1 MMNNLYTGCV
11 ENRNDPLK
19 LGRCQVRIVGL
30 HTESKVTLPTED
42 LPWAYPMQPITS
54 AGTSGV
60 GSAPLGPVEGSW
72 VLMVFM
78 DPDQQMPMMLGT
90 LAGAYQTPDALATGK
105 FTIDEADAAGNV
117 VLTNAPQQ
125 QNADGTP
132 VTPPPTGGAAAA
144 GSSQGGQTAVKE
156 GKVVTDPAKIVG
168 PLGTL
173 VAKAESGADGY
184 NAFNRGTAN
193 GKIIPAGK
201 KMDLTKMSIKDIMAR
216 QSLPAGDPERLFAVG
231 KYQCIPV
238 TLKSACQALN
248 IDINEPFSERTQDII
263 CQEYLVG
270 KKRPAL
276 IAYYRNPDRNNKDL
290 LFKAGQS
297 LAAEFASIEDPY
309 FPGFPYKGELG
320 TYYKSGNRAKTLW
333 ERDIKPTLLTE
344 WDFRNNKQEPPPTA
358 KIADNDKV
366 EKGTDFSGVSKATPV
381 DDSIATPP
389 KSSAAA
395 ESVVDTSV
403 LPEAPAL
410 PDNPLSSIAGVPTGT
425 DALTSVGA
433 GLGDLSSSLSGAI
446 GSVLGDITGAIG
458 GALDDLDLD
467 LDIDSLFSS
476 LGTLG
481 SGAADQL
488 KQFGGNINEIAS
500 NLGIENV
507 TGSVTELSNNL
518 GLYNASQEDV
528 VKELAKKAG
537 STQGQ
542 AAALLAKLD
551 TPEPS
556 KPEVAP
562 AGTKNADGTISNGTG
577 VDPTKGFQDP
587 NGTYPK
593 YKNEPDTNRLATG
606 NNIGRT
612 IVLKKEA
619 SLKTGVKIANGG
631 TWDQSPNPYNT
642 TYPYNKVTQ
651 TESGHVQEWDDT
663 PGSERIH
670 TYHKSGTFSEID
682 ANGTQVNRIVGDGF
696 EILERN
702 GFIYVKGA
710 YCVTVDGA
718 MNLRTDN
725 VFNLEVSGAANIF
738 VYNEA
743 NINVSKDCNLAVGA
757 TLNAK
762 ANTINLESEKQFNI
776 RAGTGLNI
784 QAGMDINFK
793 SDASINTQALANISN
808 KATGAIFSQADGDI
822 NQKAAG
828 IINID
833 SADATN
839 IKSGTAVN
847 VESAD
852 DTNIK
857 SGASIKQ
864 ESGGKLSLKAGGDL
878 SADAGGIVD
887 IANGSSESADGAEAA
902 EDAIEARDASFA
914 ELELPVETR
923 GTSGVDRLPPMAVT
937 TRGSE
942 VGLDAPTGQGSATD
956 SGAGSYQSNRV
967 DTNQTSKSATEDTK
981 FEKSKEVPKASSASS
996 TAPVAGLDSIKNTP
1010 ADQYTAGMKLSKHY
1024 TLGDL
1029 TKGGVRIPRVTY
1041 TDKNGVQHTPQAIVA
1056 NLKNLAVNAL
1066 DPIRDKFGPFTIT
1079 SGFRRPPFGAAPG
1092 DLGVFKSGPNAGQP
1106 IPEGGD
1112 HVAGCAADIVFP
1124 GGKQDTYNKAKL
1136 IAELLPSWAQIIM
1149 EYDGASY
1156 WIHVAVRQ
1164 SGNKGDMFT
1173 MVSHKTFQG
1182 TFPKGGFI
1190 LV

>member
-72 VLMVFM
+72 VLVVFM

-90 LAGAYQTPDALATGK
+90 LAGAYQTPDALSTGK
-105 FTIDEADAAGNV
+105 FQIDEADAAGNI
-117 VLTNAPQQ
+117 VLTNVPQQ

-132 VTPPPTGGAAAA
+132 VTPPPTGGAADA
-144 GSSQGGQTAVKE
+144 GSSQGGETTVKD

-173 VAKAESGADGY
+173 VAKAESGRDGY

-216 QSLPAGDPERLFAVG
+216 QTLPAGDPERLFAVG

-248 IDINEPFSERTQDII
+248 IDINEPFSELTQDII

-276 IAYYRNPDRNNKDL
+276 ISYYRNPDKNNQDL
-290 LFKAGQS
+290 LLKAGQS

-309 FPGFPYKGELG
+309 FPGFPYKGEGG

-333 ERDIKPTLLTE
+333 ERDIKPALFKE
-344 WDFRNNKQEPPPTA
+344 WDFRNNKEEPPVTA

-381 DDSIATPP
+381 DDSVATPP

-395 ESVVDTSV
+395 PVAQDPV
-403 LPEAPAL
+403 LPDIPAL
-410 PDNPLSSIAGVPTGT
+410 PALPAIPGA
-425 DALTSVGA
+425 DALAGITGSLTSA
-433 GLGDLSSSLSGAI
+433 
-446 GSVLGDITGAIG
+446 LGDITSAIG
-458 GALDDLDLD
+458 GALDGLDLD

-476 LGTLG
+476 LGSLG
-481 SGAADQL
+481 ADASDLL

-507 TGSVTELSNNL
+507 TGSVSELSNNL
-518 GLYNASQEDV
+518 GLYNASQTDV

-551 TPEPS
+551 TPEPT

-562 AGTKNADGTISNGTG
+562 AGTANADGTISNGTG
-577 VDPTKGFQDP
+577 VDPNKGFQDP

-619 SLKTGVKIANGG
+619 TLKTGIKIANGG
-631 TWDQSPNPYNT
+631 TWDQSPNPYNA

-651 TESGHVQEWDDT
+651 TESGHVEEWDDT

-696 EILERN
+696 QVMERN

-808 KATGAIFSQADGDI
+808 KATGAIFSQAEGDI
-822 NQKAAG
+822 NQKATVV
-828 IINID
+828 NIESSD
-833 SADATN
+833 STN
-839 IKSGTAVN
+839 VKSGSSLN
-847 VESAD
+847 IESAD

-887 IANGSSESADGAEAA
+887 IANGSSESADAAESA
-902 EDAIEARDASFA
+902 EDAIDARDASFA

-923 GTSGVDRLPPMAVT
+923 GTSGVDRLPPMAVS

-942 VGLDAPTGQGSATD
+942 VGLDAPDGQGSATD
-956 SGAGSYQSNRV
+956 SGAGGYQSNRV
-967 DTNQTSKSATEDTK
+967 ENNQTSQSAVEGTK
-981 FEKSKEVPKASSASS
+981 FEKSKEVPKATSAS
-996 TAPVAGLDSIKNTP
+996 TPGEVAGLDAIRNMP
-1010 ADQYTAGMKLSKHY
+1010 ADQFTAGMKLSKHF

-1041 TDKNGVQHTPQAIVA
+1041 TDKNGIQHTPQQIVS

-1066 DPIRDKFGPFTIT
+1066 DPIYEKYGKFTIT
-1079 SGFRRPPFGAAPG
+1079 SAFRRGPFGAAPG
-1092 DLGVFKSGPNAGQP
+1092 DLGVSKATGKP
-1106 IPEGGD
+1106 IQEGGD
-1112 HVAGCAADIVFP
+1112 HIAGCAADIVFP
-1124 GGKQDTYNKAKL
+1124 GGKQETFNRAKE
-1136 IAELLPSWAQIIM
+1136 IAELLKSWNQIIM
-1149 EYDGASY
+1149 EYDGNAY
-1156 WIHVAVRQ
+1156 WIHVAVRPT
-1164 SGNKGDMFT
+1164 SNKGDMFT
-1173 MVSHKTFQG
+1173 MVAHKTYQG
-1182 TFPKGGFI
+1182 TFPKGGFV